1 MTIFGISLM
10 DIYATEFLSN
20 LINEISMLF
29 NNLLSNFS
37 SLFKKNKE
45 IISDVSTNIDS
56 RLK

>member
-1 MTIFGISLM
+1 
-10 DIYATEFLSN
+10 
-20 LINEISMLF
+20 MLF